1 MYVPSKFAHFAET
14 PKSALN
20 WRLAFA
26 VIGMGLLG
34 ASRGIDEGLIGGMI
48 SQKTFEKD
56 FHIIAKSN
64 KESNVTA
71 MVQLFSVLG
80 AIIGYPIA
88 ERLGRVR
95 GAQIACM
102 LVLLG
107 SVLWISANGNFA
119 QLMAGRALSGVGVG
133 LTPIVAPIFLV
144 EVAPKQIRG
153 LCTSVYSF
161 NVYLGKYEL
170 SFIDCAH
177 IYCAWSRVHRW
188 IPMLSPLSIYRVP
201 SSYKF
206 W

>member
-1 MYVPSKFAHFAET
+1 MYIPSKFAHFSET

-20 WRLAFA
+20 WRLALA
-26 VIGMGLLG
+26 VVGMGLLG

-56 FHIIAKSN
+56 FGIPAKSN

-80 AIIGYPIA
+80 AILGYPIC

-95 GAQIACM
+95 GAQIACA

-107 SVLWISANGNFA
+107 SALWAGSSGNYA
-119 QLMAGRALSGVGVG
+119 MLLVARAIAGVGVG

-161 NVYLGKYEL
+161 NVYLG
-170 SFIDCAH
+170 
-177 IYCAWSRVHRW
+177 
-188 IPMLSPLSIYRVP
+188 
-201 SSYKF
+201 
-206 W
+206 

>member
-1 MYVPSKFAHFAET
+1 MYIPSKFAHFAET

-20 WRLAFA
+20 WHLAFA
-26 VIGMGLLG
+26 VVGMGLLG

-48 SQKTFEKD
+48 SQKTFEKE
-56 FHIIAKSN
+56 FNIPAKSN
-64 KESNVTA
+64 KESNAVA

-80 AIIGYPIA
+80 AILGYPIC

-95 GAQIACM
+95 GAQIACA

-107 SVLWISANGNFA
+107 SALWAGSKGHYAM
-119 QLMAGRALSGVGVG
+119 LMVARAIAGTGVG

-161 NVYLGKYEL
+161 NVYLGK
-170 SFIDCAH
+170 F
-177 IYCAWSRVHRW
+177 
-188 IPMLSPLSIYRVP
+188 MSPKPHQAL
-201 SSYKF
+201 
-206 W
+206 